1 MQRTT
6 SLLATTALLWAAL
19 LPFAPAAHAQSDGE
33 KALAAQ
39 PFTIVAPFPPGGPI
53 DSLARILANGLSER
67 YKQAAVVDNRTGA
80 NGNIGIDLVKRA
92 APTGHTLLVVPAGNL
107 TINPTLMPKL
117 GYSVDGDFA
126 PVASLAKAANVL
138 AVHPAVPAKNVAELV
153 ALSKA
158 KPGTLSYAS
167 PGVGS
172 GLHLAGE
179 LFKQHSG
186 ADLLH
191 VAYKGTTPGLN
202 DVLGGTVPVIF
213 GNLPGLLPHIQAGK
227 LRPLAVTDPTRSGV
241 LPEVPTLAEAGVTG
255 VAVTSW
261 YGVMA
266 PKGTPAPVLA
276 QLASDITQIFSAPA
290 TKAQLEK
297 QGLNVWINTGSVFG
311 DLIRKE
317 AAMWAP
323 IIKSRKIEAD

>member
-6 SLLATTALLWAAL
+6 SLLATTAVLWAAL

-67 YKQAAVVDNRTGA
+67 YKQTAVVDNRTGA